1 MKVLLVNGSPHTDG
15 NTSIALD
22 IISKQLEENGI
33 ETEVFS
39 LAHEKLVGCQSCLSC
54 RTTGSCAFNPL
65 VNTFREKAKDADGF
79 IFGTPVHYGSISGL
93 MKCFMDTLFYS
104 NRSDYFYLK
113 PAAGVFVARR
123 AGTVSAM
130 DDLNKYFTISNMLV
144 VSSCYWNNIHG
155 GKAPEALEDKE
166 GVGVMK
172 TLANNMAYIIKAQKA
187 ARENGIEKPEKIR
200 VDRTNFIR

>member
-15 NTSIALD
+15 NTAIALG
-22 IISKQLEENGI
+22 IISKQLAENGI
-33 ETEVFS
+33 ETETVY
-39 LAHEKLVGCQSCLSC
+39 LAHEKLIGCQACGSC
-54 RTTGSCAFNPL
+54 RSTGKCAFNPL
-65 VNTFREKAKDADGF
+65 VNEFREKAKDADGF

-144 VSSCYWNNIHG
+144 VSSFYWNNIHG
-155 GKAPEALEDKE
+155 AKAPEALEDKE
-166 GVGVMK
+166 GVDVMK
-172 TLANNMAYIIKAQKA
+172 TLANNMAYVIRCQKA
-187 ARENGIEKPEKIR
+187 AKENGIDRPDR
-200 VDRTNFIR
+200 LPASRTNF